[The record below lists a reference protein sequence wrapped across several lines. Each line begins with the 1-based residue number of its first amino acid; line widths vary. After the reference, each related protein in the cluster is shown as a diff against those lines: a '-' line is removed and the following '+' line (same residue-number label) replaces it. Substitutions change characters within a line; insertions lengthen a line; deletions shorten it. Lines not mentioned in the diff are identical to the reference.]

1 MARLI
6 SISPESMPVIGAA
19 FSCVFWI
26 ADSAVDTYIFNGHHL
41 FIESLLS
48 PDSPALWARMQV
60 IALLM
65 LFSLI
70 VMILLRYQVKATY
83 QLNQYKNRLKLI
95 VDERTRDLIAKNQQL
110 EVEISERRKV
120 EAELEYLANIDP
132 LTCILNRRKFN
143 EVISYELKRDERYRN
158 NLSLILC
165 DLDKF
170 KNINDKFGHDSGDQ
184 VLILFTRFISS
195 AIRKSD
201 IFARWGG
208 EEFAILLPETGLEKA
223 TQIASKLRLI
233 TETSVIP
240 RIGRITASFGVAEY
254 HMDDNEETLIKRAD
268 MALYKA
274 KGNGRNRVEVSFCS
288 QTTSNLSL
296 VSSALSR

>member
-1 MARLI
+1 
-6 SISPESMPVIGAA
+6 MPVIGAV
-19 FSCVFWI
+19 FSCIFWI
-26 ADSAVDTYIFNGHHL
+26 ADSAIDTYVFNGHYL
-41 FIESLLS
+41 FIESLLD
-48 PDSPALWARMQV
+48 PDSLALWSRMQV

-70 VMILLRYQVKATY
+70 VMILLRYQVKAAH
-83 QLNQYKNRLKLI
+83 QLDQYKNRLKLI
-95 VDERTRDLIAKNQQL
+95 VDERTRDLIAKNKQL
-110 EVEISERRKV
+110 EVEICERRKV
-120 EAELEYLANIDP
+120 EAKLEYLANVDP
-132 LTCILNRRKFN
+132 LTSILNRRKFN

-184 VLILFTRFISS
+184 VLISFTCLISS

-208 EEFAILLPETGLEKA
+208 EEFAILLPETSLEKA
-223 TQIASKLRLI
+223 SQIASKLRLI
-233 TETSVIP
+233 TEASVIP
-240 RIGRITASFGVAEY
+240 QIGRITASFGVAEY

-274 KGNGRNRVEVSFCS
+274 KENGRNRVEVSFYS
-288 QTTSNLSL
+288 QTTPDLSL
-296 VSSALSR
+296 AKSRRIPISRYN